1 MKAREVLAILFTLA
15 LQNLFPYLAN
25 AVRAPVIGR
34 ANYRKSIQFP
44 TIKSHQSCP
53 MVFFIL
59 KISKI
64 AKILEELYLLDSGPI
79 LHDNEIGLRLC
90 KGLTWFGG
98 PNNFQIK
105 EQIQKLLKRAIKFG
119 WNLRNILKQMHWNY
133 LFM

>member
-15 LQNLFPYLAN
+15 LQNLFPYLAS
-25 AVRAPVIGR
+25 AVRGPSHRTCQLQEI
-34 ANYRKSIQFP
+34 NSIPYYQEP
-44 TIKSHQSCP
+44 SCP

-90 KGLTWFGG
+90 EGLTWFGG

-119 WNLRNILKQMHWNY
+119 WNLRNILEQMHWNY